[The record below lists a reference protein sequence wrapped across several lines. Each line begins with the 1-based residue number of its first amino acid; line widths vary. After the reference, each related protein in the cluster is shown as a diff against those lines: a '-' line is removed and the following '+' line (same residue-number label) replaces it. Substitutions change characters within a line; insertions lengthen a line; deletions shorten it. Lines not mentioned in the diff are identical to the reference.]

1 MFAAVENKIVYLKR
15 ISMGKLQ
22 LDPEL
27 ELGEYKELY
36 DDDLA
41 NLNN

>member
-1 MFAAVENKIVYLKR
+1 
-15 ISMGKLQ
+15 MGQLQ

-36 DDDLA
+36 DDDLEK
-41 NLNN
+41 LNR